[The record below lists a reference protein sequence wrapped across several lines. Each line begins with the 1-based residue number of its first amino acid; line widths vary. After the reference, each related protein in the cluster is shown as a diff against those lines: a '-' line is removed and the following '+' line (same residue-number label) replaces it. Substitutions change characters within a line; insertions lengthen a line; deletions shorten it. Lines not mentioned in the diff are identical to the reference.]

1 MWRMVNVIIDGK
13 SVEVEKGST
22 VLLAAQKAGVHIPTL
37 CYLKDVNAIG
47 ACRVCLVEVK
57 GAKALQP
64 ACVYPVSDGLE
75 VHTNTPKVREARKA
89 VVELLLSN
97 HPADCLTCVRSGN
110 CELQTMAQQM
120 GIREI
125 RFEGEKSTFP
135 IDDRSVAIVRDPNKC
150 ILCRRCVASL
160 PKGTGHQHFRFG

>member
-1 MWRMVNVIIDGK
+1 MEMVNVIIDGK

-97 HPADCLTCVRSGN
+97 HPGRLLDLRAQRQLRIADYGSADGYQRKFALKAKRALSRLTTAAWLSS
-110 CELQTMAQQM
+110 
-120 GIREI
+120 EI
-125 RFEGEKSTFP
+125 LINVSFA
-135 IDDRSVAIVRDPNKC
+135 VAV
-150 ILCRRCVASL
+150 
-160 PKGTGHQHFRFG
+160 